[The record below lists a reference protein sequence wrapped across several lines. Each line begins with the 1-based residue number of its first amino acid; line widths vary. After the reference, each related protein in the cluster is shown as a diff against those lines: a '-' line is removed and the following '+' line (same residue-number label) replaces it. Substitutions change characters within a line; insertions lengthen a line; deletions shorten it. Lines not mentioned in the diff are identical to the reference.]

1 MPFDQALRLT
11 SLLLAAASFIGLAL
25 GASLP
30 GWLALATG
38 ITLIGM
44 LLRNIRGTSGA
55 QWSSYPT
62 LSSTTWNIL
71 VIIGF
76 AGFWVDIFWI
86 SGELLQAGI
95 HFLMVLMVIK
105 LCTLRVRRDY
115 LHLYAISLVAIVASG
130 SLTSD
135 LWYLPVFLVYLMAGV
150 WTLLLFQLTKQG
162 DAADNLVR
170 LAPER
175 QELSG
180 APHQVTT
187 PLFWL
192 ANGLV
197 LATFGLTILIFF
209 TIPRV
214 SAGIY
219 QKGIGENL
227 RTSGFSDTVN
237 LGSIGPVKRDPSVVM
252 RVELPDRT
260 QREAGQFY
268 IRGVAFDRYDG
279 KSWTNRLSYRR
290 TVREDPTGTF
300 VLFGDARSRRAGTG
314 ELIRQNI
321 LLEPLDTPV
330 LFAAPFVESLSGKF
344 LTIQSDLTG
353 SAYLPYPSSSR
364 IEYTV
369 ISRSAPLLPTD
380 FQAEPITYSES
391 FLKHFLQVPQQTERI
406 AALAQE
412 IAQAHHS
419 PYEKAAA
426 IQAYL
431 MRNYRYSLDAP
442 LSELD
447 QPLEE
452 FLFARKTGYC
462 EHYATAMAV
471 MLRTI
476 GIPTRL
482 VTGFLTTEWNE
493 YGNYYLVRQQD
504 AHAWVEV
511 YLAHSGW
518 VTLDPTPATGEN
530 SNGETSTWYSLARMV
545 DSLRLHWNRFFVQYS
560 AADQLTM
567 VRDMK
572 ASGSTVRTMAFDS
585 FAAIFGPLSA
595 VVGRVTDYLHHAGQ
609 GSSAGFAAIVI
620 MGLGILLWVAMRQP
634 WAKPYLP
641 IPTRNHDGAIVH
653 VYRRMVRHLAR
664 HGVSPHVSLPPLELI
679 RLTRRIWGEAAT
691 AVELITEYYCRTRF
705 GRHPLTKDDLQT
717 AEESLEC
724 LIKLQPAK
732 HQPTAGVST
741 PLT

>member
-1 MPFDQALRLT
+1 MPFDHALRLT
-11 SLLLAAASFIGLAL
+11 SLLLAAASFIGLTL

-30 GWLALATG
+30 EWLALATG
-38 ITLIGM
+38 LTLIGM
-44 LLRNIRGTSGA
+44 LLRNIRVTSLTRS
-55 QWSSYPT
+55 SSY
-62 LSSTTWNIL
+62 SAVSNTTWNIL

-76 AGFWVDIFWI
+76 VGFWLDIFWI

-130 SLTSD
+130 SLTTD
-135 LWYLPVFLVYLMAGV
+135 LWYMPVFLIYLMAGV
-150 WTLLLFQLTKQG
+150 WTLLLFQLTKHSE
-162 DAADNLVR
+162 AVEPSTKPALEWR
-170 LAPER
+170 EP
-175 QELSG
+175 SG
-180 APHQVTT
+180 VPNQVTT

-219 QKGIGENL
+219 QKGIGENI

-237 LGSIGPVKRDPSVVM
+237 LGSIGPIKRDPSIVM

-260 QREAGQFY
+260 QREAGHFY
-268 IRGVAFDRYDG
+268 VRGVAFDRYDG

-290 TVREDPTGTF
+290 TVNEDATGTF
-300 VLFGDARSRRAGTG
+300 VLYGDTRSRRLGPGDT
-314 ELIRQNI
+314 IRQKI

-330 LFAAPFVESLSGKF
+330 LFAAPFVESVTGKF

-369 ISRSAPLLPTD
+369 TSRSAPILPAD
-380 FQAEPITYSES
+380 FQSEPITYSES
-391 FLKHFLQVPQQTERI
+391 FLKHFLQVPLHTERI

-412 IAQAHHS
+412 IAQAHGS
-419 PYEKAAA
+419 SYEKAAA
-426 IQAYL
+426 IQMYL

-442 LSELD
+442 LAELD

-530 SNGETSTWYSLARMV
+530 PSGETSSWYSLARMV

-567 VRDMK
+567 IRDVK
-572 ASGSTVRTMAFDS
+572 SGSSSIRTMAIDS
-585 FAAIFGPLSA
+585 FAAIMGPLSA
-595 VVGRVTDYLHHAGQ
+595 VVGGVTEYLNQVGQWSLAGLV
-609 GSSAGFAAIVI
+609 AAVV
-620 MGLGILLWVAMRQP
+620 MGVAILLWLVMRQP
-634 WAKPYLP
+634 WAKKYFSVTL
-641 IPTRNHDGAIVH
+641 TNHDEAIVH
-653 VYRRMVRHLAR
+653 LYRRMVRHLAQ
-664 HGVSPHVSLPPLELI
+664 HGVAPQVSLPPLELT
-679 RLTRRIWGEAAT
+679 RLTQRIWSEAGT
-691 AVELITEYYCRTRF
+691 AVGLITEYYCRARF
-705 GRHPLTKDDLQT
+705 GRHPLTKDDLRT
-717 AEESLEC
+717 AEESLEY
-724 LIKLQPAK
+724 LMKLKPLENRS
-732 HQPTAGVST
+732 TA
-741 PLT
+741 

>member
-38 ITLIGM
+38 ITLIWM
-44 LLRNIRGTSGA
+44 LLRNIRVASRVRV
-55 QWSSYPT
+55 SSYPAV
-62 LSSTTWNIL
+62 SNTTWNIL

-76 AGFWVDIFWI
+76 VGFWVDIFWI

-130 SLTSD
+130 SLTTD
-135 LWYLPVFLVYLMAGV
+135 LWYMPVFLLYLMAGV
-150 WTLLLFQLTKQG
+150 WTLLLFQLTKHT
-162 DAADNLVR
+162 DAAEPPTRPALDR
-170 LAPER
+170 REP
-175 QELSG
+175 SG
-180 APHQVTT
+180 APAQVTT

-219 QKGIGENL
+219 QKGIGESI

-237 LGSIGPVKRDPSVVM
+237 LGSIGPVKRDPSIVM

-260 QREAGQFY
+260 QREAGHFY
-268 IRGVAFDRYDG
+268 VRGVAFDRYDG

-290 TVREDPTGTF
+290 TVSEDATGTF
-300 VLFGDARSRRAGTG
+300 VLHGDARSRRSGPGDT
-314 ELIRQNI
+314 IRQKI

-330 LFAAPFVESLSGKF
+330 LFAAPFVESVAGKF
-344 LTIQSDLTG
+344 FTIQSDLTG

-369 ISRSAPLLPTD
+369 TSRSAPILPAD
-380 FQAEPITYSES
+380 FQSEPITYSES
-391 FLKHFLQVPQQTERI
+391 FLKHFLQVPEHTERI
-406 AALAQE
+406 AAFAQE
-412 IAQAHHS
+412 IAQAHGS

-426 IQAYL
+426 IQTYL

-442 LSELD
+442 LAELD
-447 QPLEE
+447 QPLDE

-462 EHYATAMAV
+462 EHYATAMAI

-518 VTLDPTPATGEN
+518 ITLDPTPATGEN
-530 SNGETSTWYSLARMV
+530 PGGQTSSWYSLGRMV

-560 AADQLTM
+560 AADQLAM
-567 VRDMK
+567 MRDVK
-572 ASGSTVRTMAFDS
+572 AGGSSVRTAAADS
-585 FAAIFGPLSA
+585 LAAIMGPLSA
-595 VVGRVTDYLHHAGQ
+595 VVGGVTEYLNRFGQWSLAG
-609 GSSAGFAAIVI
+609 SAAVVMMGVAICVW
-620 MGLGILLWVAMRQP
+620 LAMRQP
-634 WAKPYLP
+634 WAKKYFSFTL
-641 IPTRNHDGAIVH
+641 TNHDDAIVH
-653 VYRRMVRHLAR
+653 LYKHMVRHLAK
-664 HGVSPHVSLPPLELI
+664 HGVSPNVSLPPLELT
-679 RLTRRIWGEAAT
+679 RLTQRIWKEAGT
-691 AVELITEYYCRTRF
+691 AVGVITEYYCRARF
-705 GRHPLTKDDLQT
+705 GRHPLTKDDLRT
-717 AEESLEC
+717 VEESLEH
-724 LIKLQPAK
+724 LITLRPAGK
-732 HQPTAGVST
+732 QST
-741 PLT
+741 V